1 MEESVKKKRGRKPKT
16 YIDNDTVVLQQEK
29 KKRGRKKKYELEN
42 FEKILHRESE
52 NNFNHNII
60 YSDDESVPLEENCVK
75 KISFGNLDI
84 TVSKKIETETV
95 SDFKLKTRMTIN
107 QDEYSSDEEK
117 QIPVESFMDINYYT
131 ETKRYIPK
139 VISECTNSVESV
151 KKIKVVKTTLGQV
164 SDSGLW
170 PETCDT
176 CCWWC
181 CHPFEGSP
189 CTLPTKYDPLRKR
202 FTFCGLFCSWSCV
215 KAYNFERSDHKKYYC
230 SSLISLL
237 VQQIYGVRQAIGIK
251 PAPPRQ
257 TLKMFG
263 GYLEIDEFRSP
274 SDIDGYQINLVK
286 FNYIHPEIT
295 EIRNVKSK
303 PEKKVLRLC
312 RPG

>member
-1 MEESVKKKRGRKPKT
+1 MEECIKKKRGRKPKT
-16 YIDNDTVVLQQEK
+16 HIEPEPEIQHEK

-52 NNFNHNII
+52 NNFNHHII
-60 YSDDESVPLEENCVK
+60 YSDDESAPLEENCVK
-75 KISFGNLDI
+75 KVSFGNLDI

-95 SDFKLKTRMTIN
+95 SDFKLKTRMNIN

-117 QIPVESFMDINYYT
+117 EIAVESFMNVNYYS
-131 ETKRYIPK
+131 ENKKYVPK
-139 VISECTNSVESV
+139 AASECNNSIESL
-151 KKIKVVKTTLGQV
+151 KKIKVITTTLGQV
-164 SDSGLW
+164 KDSAIW
-170 PETCDT
+170 PGTCDV

-202 FTFCGLFCSWSCV
+202 FTFCGLFCSWNCV
-215 KAYNFERSDHKKYYC
+215 KAYNFDRNDHKKYEC

-237 VQQIYGVRQAIGIK
+237 IQQIHGIRYALGIK
-251 PAPPRQ
+251 PSPPRQ

-263 GYLEIDEFRSP
+263 GYLDINEFRAP
-274 SDIDGYQINLVK
+274 SEIDGYQINLVK

-295 EIRNVKSK
+295 EIRNIKTK
-303 PEKKVLRLC
+303 PEKKNLRLS
-312 RPG
+312 RPNL